1 MPMAPPAMSPIMV
14 ATKLSSSCSFQ
25 VIQPIKPKAK
35 MVKTAK
41 SHIMPSAMPKA
52 APVFS

>member
-1 MPMAPPAMSPIMV
+1 MQL
-14 ATKLSSSCSFQ
+14 TKTSSSSSFQ
-25 VIQPIKPKAK
+25 VIQNIRPSAK

-52 APVFS
+52 APSFW